1 MKDYLK
7 YLLKIV
13 NIIMGKT
20 AKAIGKKLEKLKIFL
35 WKICILA
42 FQISLLMIII
52 YRVVPVP
59 ITPLPVKRLFEQ
71 TFGDDPVRLKKDWES
86 IESLGK
92 NICLASVT
100 SEDPKFFNHY
110 GFDFEQI
117 IDSVKKSFDKGKKPR
132 GASTISQQ
140 TAKNLFFTP
149 NRSWIRK
156 GLEVY
161 ITIAIELLWTK
172 KRILEVYLN
181 IIEMGKGVYG
191 AEAAALFY
199 FNKSA
204 AKLTAQE
211 AAAIA
216 ACYPNPR
223 RWTPNKPSRYIKKKQ
238 QIIARYMYRIG
249 PLPWE
254 MKKKAK

>member
-1 MKDYLK
+1 
-7 YLLKIV
+7 
-13 NIIMGKT
+13 MGKT
-20 AKAIGKKLEKLKIFL
+20 TKAIAKKLGRLKDFL
-35 WKICILA
+35 FKVFMLS
-42 FQISLLMIII
+42 FQVSLFLIIM

-59 ITPLPVKRLFEQ
+59 ITPLPIVRLFEQ
-71 TFGDDPVRLKKDWES
+71 AFGDDPMRLRKDWES
-86 IESLGK
+86 IESMGK

-100 SEDPKFFNHY
+100 AEDPKFFQHY

-117 IDSVKKSFDKGKKPR
+117 FESIKKSFDKGKKPR

-149 NRSWIRK
+149 TRSWLRK

-161 ITIAIELLWTK
+161 VTVCLELFWTK

-181 IIEMGKGVYG
+181 IIEMGNGIYG

-199 FNKSA
+199 FNKPASN
-204 AKLTAQE
+204 LSQSE

-223 RWTPNKPSRYIKKKQ
+223 RWKANKPSRYIKKKQ
-238 QIIARYMYRIG
+238 ALITRFMYKIG
-249 PLPWE
+249 PLPWT
-254 MKKKAK
+254 KK

>member
-1 MKDYLK
+1 
-7 YLLKIV
+7 
-13 NIIMGKT
+13 MGKT
-20 AKAIGKKLEKLKIFL
+20 GKAIAKKLGQLKDFIWKVSILSFQVSLFL
-35 WKICILA
+35 
-42 FQISLLMIII
+42 IIM

-59 ITPLPVKRLFEQ
+59 ITPLPIVRLIEQ
-71 TFGDDPVRLKKDWES
+71 AFGDDPMRLRKDWES
-86 IESLGK
+86 IENLGK

-100 SEDPKFFNHY
+100 AEDPKFFQHY

-117 IDSVKKSFDKGKKPR
+117 FDSIKKSFDKGKKPR

-149 NRSWIRK
+149 TRSWLRK

-161 ITIAIELLWTK
+161 VTVCLELFWTK

-181 IIEMGKGVYG
+181 IIEMGNGIYG
-191 AEAAALFY
+191 AEAASLIY
-199 FNKSA
+199 FNKPSA
-204 AKLTAQE
+204 QLTQSE

-223 RWTPNKPSRYIKKKQ
+223 RWKANKPSRYIKKKQ
-238 QIIARYMYRIG
+238 ALITRFMYKIG

-254 MKKKAK
+254 KHKERK

>member
-1 MKDYLK
+1 
-7 YLLKIV
+7 
-13 NIIMGKT
+13 MGKT
-20 AKAIGKKLEKLKIFL
+20 IKAIAKKLNQLKIFL
-35 WKICILA
+35 VKIILLA
-42 FQISLLMIII
+42 FQISLFFIIM
-52 YRVVPVP
+52 YRVVPVA
-59 ITPLPVKRLFEQ
+59 ITPLPIKRLFEQ
-71 TFGDDPVRLKKDWES
+71 AFGEDPIRLKKDWES
-86 IESLGK
+86 IDQLGK

-100 SEDPKFFNHY
+100 SEDPKFFKHY

-117 IDSVKKSFDKGKKPR
+117 LASIKKSFDKGKKPR

-161 ITIAIELLWTK
+161 VTVAIELLWTK

-181 IIEMGKGVYG
+181 IIEMGKGIYG

-199 FNKSA
+199 FNKPAS
-204 AKLTAQE
+204 KLTAQE

-223 RWTPNKPSRYIKKKQ
+223 RWTANKPSRYIRKKQ

-254 MKKKAK
+254 IEKKNKTKKPA

>member
-1 MKDYLK
+1 
-7 YLLKIV
+7 
-13 NIIMGKT
+13 MGKT
-20 AKAIGKKLEKLKIFL
+20 GKAIAKKLGLLKDFI
-35 WKICILA
+35 WKVALLS
-42 FQISLLMIII
+42 FQVSLFFIIA
-52 YRVVPVP
+52 YRIIPVI
-59 ITPLPVKRLFEQ
+59 ITPLPLVRVFEQ
-71 TFGDDPVRLKKDWES
+71 AFGDDPVRLKKDWES

-100 SEDPKFFNHY
+100 SEDPKFFQHY

-117 IDSVKKSFDKGKKPR
+117 FESLKKSFDKGKRPR
-132 GASTISQQ
+132 GASTITQQ

-149 NRSWIRK
+149 TRSWLRK

-161 ITIAIELLWTK
+161 VSVCLELFWTK

-191 AEAAALFY
+191 AEAASLYY
-199 FNKSA
+199 FNKSSSQ
-204 AKLTAQE
+204 LTQME

-223 RWTPNKPSRYIKKKQ
+223 RWTANKPSKYIRKKQ
-238 QIIARYMYRIG
+238 ALIVRYMYKIG
-249 PLPWE
+249 PLPWD
-254 MKKKAK
+254 KKQRKSLK

>member
-1 MKDYLK
+1 
-7 YLLKIV
+7 
-13 NIIMGKT
+13 MGRT
-20 AKAIGKKLEKLKIFL
+20 TKAIGKKFEQLKSFL
-35 WKICILA
+35 WRVAILF
-42 FQISLLMIII
+42 FQVSLFFIII

-59 ITPLPVKRLFEQ
+59 ITPLPIKRVFEQ
-71 TFGDDPVRLKKDWES
+71 AFGDDPVRLRKDWES

-100 SEDPKFFNHY
+100 SEDPKYFQHY

-117 IDSVKKSFDKGKKPR
+117 IESLKKSFDKGKRPR
-132 GASTISQQ
+132 GASTITQQ

-149 NRSWIRK
+149 TRSWIRK

-161 ITIAIELLWTK
+161 VTVCLEVFWTK

-181 IIEMGKGVYG
+181 IIEMGNGVYG

-199 FNKSA
+199 FNKSSSQ
-204 AKLTAQE
+204 LTASE

-223 RWTPNKPSRYIKKKQ
+223 RWKANKPSRYIRKKQ
-238 QIIARYMYRIG
+238 ALIVRYMYRLG

-254 MKKKAK
+254 TKSKKK

>member
-1 MKDYLK
+1 
-7 YLLKIV
+7 
-13 NIIMGKT
+13 MGKT
-20 AKAIGKKLEKLKIFL
+20 IKAIGKKLGRLRTFLFKLG
-35 WKICILA
+35 ILA
-42 FQISLLMIII
+42 FQVSLFFIVI
-52 YRVVPVP
+52 YRVIPVP
-59 ITPLPVKRLFEQ
+59 LTPLPIKRVFEQ
-71 TFGDDPVRLKKDWES
+71 AFGDDPVRLKKDWES

-100 SEDPKFFNHY
+100 SEDPKFFSHY

-117 IDSVKKSFDKGKKPR
+117 IDSIKKSFDKGKRLR

-149 NRSWIRK
+149 GRSWIRK
-156 GLEVY
+156 FLEVY
-161 ITIAIELLWTK
+161 VTVAIETLWTK

-199 FNKSA
+199 FDKPSS
-204 AKLTAQE
+204 KLTSQE

-223 RWTPNKPSRYIKKKQ
+223 RWTPNRPSRYIQKKQ
-238 QIIARYMYRIG
+238 QIIVRYMHRIG
-249 PLPWE
+249 PLPWST
-254 MKKKAK
+254 KKKK

>member
-1 MKDYLK
+1 
-7 YLLKIV
+7 
-13 NIIMGKT
+13 MGRT
-20 AKAIGKKLEKLKIFL
+20 TKAIGKKLLQLRDFL
-35 WKICILA
+35 WRVAILS
-42 FQISLLMIII
+42 FQVRMYLIII

-59 ITPLPVKRLFEQ
+59 ITPLPIKRVFEQ
-71 TFGDDPVRLKKDWES
+71 AFGDDPVRLRKDWES

-92 NICLASVT
+92 NICLASIT
-100 SEDPKFFNHY
+100 SEDPKFLQHY

-117 IDSVKKSFDKGKKPR
+117 IESLKKSFDKGKRPR
-132 GASTISQQ
+132 GASTITQQ

-149 NRSWIRK
+149 TRSWIRK

-161 ITIAIELLWTK
+161 VTVCLEVFWTK

-181 IIEMGKGVYG
+181 IIEMGNGVYG

-199 FNKSA
+199 FNKSSA
-204 AKLTAQE
+204 QLTASE

-223 RWTPNKPSRYIKKKQ
+223 RWKANAPSRFIRKKQ
-238 QIIARYMYRIG
+238 AVIVRYMYRIG
-249 PLPWE
+249 PLPWD
-254 MKKKAK
+254 KKSTRRK

>member
-1 MKDYLK
+1 MGY
-7 YLLKIV
+7 
-13 NIIMGKT
+13 MGKT
-20 AKAIGKKLEKLKIFL
+20 SKAFSKKLVQLKDFI
-35 WKICILA
+35 WRIAILS
-42 FQISLLMIII
+42 FQVSLFFIII
-52 YRVVPVP
+52 YRMLPVP
-59 ITPLPVKRLFEQ
+59 ITPLPIVRVFEQ
-71 TFGDDPVRLKKDWES
+71 AFGDDPVKLNKDWES

-92 NICLASVT
+92 NICLASLT
-100 SEDPKFFNHY
+100 SEDPKFFQHY

-117 IDSVKKSFDKGKKPR
+117 IESLKKSFDKGKKPR

-149 NRSWIRK
+149 SRSWIRK

-161 ITIAIELLWTK
+161 VTVALELFWTK

-181 IIEMGKGVYG
+181 IIEMGNGIYG

-199 FNKSA
+199 FNKSSSN
-204 AKLTAQE
+204 LSTRE

-223 RWTPNKPSRYIKKKQ
+223 RWKANKPSKYIRRKQ
-238 QIIARYMYRIG
+238 ELIVRYMYKIG

-254 MKKKAK
+254 KKSKKR

>member
-1 MKDYLK
+1 
-7 YLLKIV
+7 
-13 NIIMGKT
+13 MGKT
-20 AKAIGKKLEKLKIFL
+20 GKAIAKKLGQLKDLI
-35 WKICILA
+35 WKVCILS
-42 FQISLLMIII
+42 FQVSLFLIII

-59 ITPLPVKRLFEQ
+59 ITPLPLVRLVEQ
-71 TFGDDPVRLKKDWES
+71 AFGDDPMRLRKDWES
-86 IESLGK
+86 IENLGK

-100 SEDPKFFNHY
+100 AEDPKFFQHY

-117 IDSVKKSFDKGKKPR
+117 FDSVKKSFDKGKKPR

-149 NRSWIRK
+149 TRSWLRK

-161 ITIAIELLWTK
+161 VTVCLELFWTK

-181 IIEMGKGVYG
+181 IIEMGNGIYG
-191 AEAAALFY
+191 AEAASLIY
-199 FNKSA
+199 FNKPA
-204 AKLTAQE
+204 AQLTQSE

-223 RWTPNKPSRYIKKKQ
+223 RWKANKPSRYIKKKQ
-238 QIIARYMYRIG
+238 ALITRFMYKIG

-254 MKKKAK
+254 KHKERK

>member
-1 MKDYLK
+1 
-7 YLLKIV
+7 
-13 NIIMGKT
+13 MGKT
-20 AKAIGKKLEKLKIFL
+20 SKAISKKLTQLKDFIVRVS
-35 WKICILA
+35 ILA
-42 FQISLLMIII
+42 FQISMFLIIL

-59 ITPLPVKRLFEQ
+59 ITPLPLKRVFEQ
-71 TFGDDPVRLKKDWES
+71 AFGDDPVRLRKDWES
-86 IESLGK
+86 IESMGK

-100 SEDPKFFNHY
+100 SEDPKFFQHY

-117 IDSVKKSFDKGKKPR
+117 SESLKKSFDKGKRPR
-132 GASTISQQ
+132 GASTITQQ

-149 NRSWIRK
+149 TRSWLRK

-161 ITIAIELLWTK
+161 VTVCLELFWTK

-191 AEAAALFY
+191 AEAAALFH

-204 AKLTAQE
+204 GKLSASE
-211 AAAIA
+211 SAAIA

-223 RWTPNKPSRYIKKKQ
+223 RWTASKPSRYIKKKQ
-238 QIIARYMYRIG
+238 ALIVRYMYRIG

-254 MKKKAK
+254 GGRRKKP

>member
-1 MKDYLK
+1 
-7 YLLKIV
+7 
-13 NIIMGKT
+13 MGKT
-20 AKAIGKKLEKLKIFL
+20 SKAISKKLIQLKDFIVRVS
-35 WKICILA
+35 ILA
-42 FQISLLMIII
+42 FQISMFLIIL

-59 ITPLPVKRLFEQ
+59 ITPLPLKRVFEQ
-71 TFGDDPVRLKKDWES
+71 AFGDDPVRLRKDWES
-86 IESLGK
+86 IESMGK

-100 SEDPKFFNHY
+100 SEDPKFFQHY

-117 IDSVKKSFDKGKKPR
+117 SESLKKSFDKGKRPR
-132 GASTISQQ
+132 GASTITQQ

-149 NRSWIRK
+149 TRSWLRK

-161 ITIAIELLWTK
+161 VTVCLELFWTK

-191 AEAAALFY
+191 AEAAALFH

-204 AKLTAQE
+204 GKLSASE

-223 RWTPNKPSRYIKKKQ
+223 RWTASKPSRYIKKKQ
-238 QIIARYMYRIG
+238 ALIVRYMYRIG

-254 MKKKAK
+254 GKGRKKP

>member
-1 MKDYLK
+1 
-7 YLLKIV
+7 
-13 NIIMGKT
+13 MGKT
-20 AKAIGKKLEKLKIFL
+20 TKAISKKLGQLRDFL
-35 WKICILA
+35 VKVAVLA
-42 FQISLLMIII
+42 FQVSMFFIIV

-59 ITPLPVKRLFEQ
+59 ITPLPVVRLFEQ
-71 TFGDDPVRLKKDWES
+71 MFGDDPVRLRKDWES

-100 SEDPKFFNHY
+100 SEDPKFFQHY

-117 IDSVKKSFDKGKKPR
+117 VESLKKSFDKGKRPR
-132 GASTISQQ
+132 GASTITQQ

-149 NRSWIRK
+149 TRSWLRK

-161 ITIAIELLWTK
+161 VTVCLELFWTK

-191 AEAAALFY
+191 AEAAAMFY
-199 FNKSA
+199 FNKSSS
-204 AKLTAQE
+204 KLTASE

-223 RWTPNKPSRYIKKKQ
+223 RWNAARPSRYIRKKQ
-238 QIIARYMYRIG
+238 ALITRYMYKIG

-254 MKKKAK
+254 TNKKHK

>member
-1 MKDYLK
+1 
-7 YLLKIV
+7 
-13 NIIMGKT
+13 
-20 AKAIGKKLEKLKIFL
+20 
-35 WKICILA
+35 
-42 FQISLLMIII
+42 
-52 YRVVPVP
+52 
-59 ITPLPVKRLFEQ
+59 
-71 TFGDDPVRLKKDWES
+71 
-86 IESLGK
+86 LGK

-204 AKLTAQE
+204 NKLTAQE

-223 RWTPNKPSRYIKKKQ
+223 RWTANKPSRYIKKKQ

-254 MKKKAK
+254 MKKNNK